1 MFKTVSK
8 NYKKIQFQRKKLAVM
23 MINISYILAVSTHL
37 STVINCWPAV
47 ICSADTVTA
56 MYLMYIGLKELSL
69 NGELYFNEFAL
80 NLLSFSK
87 HSAIRIQNWFTLDIL
102 TEIELQH
109 MIIFGYDLIFGV
121 ASRACLVG
129 SYGTIPKN

>member
-1 MFKTVSK
+1 MFKIVSK
-8 NYKKIQFQRKKLAVM
+8 NYKKIQFQRKKLAAT

-37 STVINCWPAV
+37 STVIDCWPAV
-47 ICSADTVTA
+47 ICSTDTVTA
-56 MYLMYIGLKELSL
+56 MYLIYIGLKELSL

-87 HSAIRIQNWFTLDIL
+87 HSAIGIENW
-102 TEIELQH
+102 TELELQH
-109 MIIFGYDLIFGV
+109 MIIFGCDLIFGV